1 MRNQVQQIQN
11 YLTGCYSLNISESIP
26 ENNLPDNFD
35 PNNHEQRGSR
45 NRASE
50 ASVTQKSSNTRGSR
64 HPIKINNIV
73 FKDHKNANSNV
84 TSPLES
90 ALDEQECLD
99 KCSGG
104 LSINGNPNGY
114 SGSFMIGTN
123 YPSIESP

>member
-1 MRNQVQQIQN
+1 MRNHVQQIHN
-11 YLTGCYSLNISESIP
+11 YLTGCYSLKISDNIP

-45 NRASE
+45 NRASK

-64 HPIKINNIV
+64 HPIKVNNIV
-73 FKDHKNANSNV
+73 FKDHNNANSNV

-104 LSINGNPNGY
+104 PSINGNSNGY
-114 SGSFMIGTN
+114 SGSFMIGTIN
-123 YPSIESP
+123 PSNESP